1 MKLPNNLKVKKIAR
15 TTMLAVVLL
24 LVLSV
29 VTIATAQEVQRT
41 FTLVNP
47 TLEHKLNPGD
57 TAEGTTKIINEGS
70 TPLTFNVGVQDFIVS
85 DTIGTPNLL
94 PPSTLDAKYSAAAW
108 IGVTP
113 STFTVNPRDKQVIN
127 YYIQVPRD
135 ARPGGHY
142 AAIVYTP
149 VVKKGANATGGV
161 VNTEIG
167 SIFYITI
174 NGPITE
180 KSIVSKFFANGF
192 SEYGPVNILT
202 QIKNLGDLHT
212 KAKGTITVSGLFY
225 NQSQNLSDFNVFP
238 GAARDYQNSF
248 GQTLMLGRYKA
259 ELLASYGQNNNL
271 PLTATLYFWVFPWRL
286 AVIIILIVI
295 AAILLKM
302 YLKKRKTGGPK
313 EVNETKT
320 EVKEDDTKKEGPR
333 VIN

>member
-1 MKLPNNLKVKKIAR
+1 MKLPKNLQLKKIAR
-15 TTMLAVVLL
+15 AAGLTATLV

-29 VTIATAQEVQRT
+29 VTIATAQEIQRT

-57 TAEGTTKIINEGS
+57 IAEGTTKIINDGS

-94 PPSTLDAKYSAAAW
+94 PPNTLDTKYSAAAW

-113 STFTVNPRDKQVIN
+113 ATFTVNPRDKQVID
-127 YYIQVPRD
+127 YYVHVPLN

-149 VVKKGANATGGV
+149 VVKTGANATGGV
-161 VNTEIG
+161 VNAEIG

-180 KSIVSKFFANGF
+180 KSIISKFFANGF
-192 SEYGPVNILT
+192 NEYGPVKILT

-212 KAKGTITVSGLFY
+212 KAKGAITVSGLFY
-225 NQSQNLSDFNVFP
+225 NQSQSLADFNIFP

-259 ELLASYGQNNNL
+259 ELLASYGVNNNL
-271 PLTATLYFWVFPWRL
+271 PLTATLYFWVIPWRL
-286 AVIIILIVI
+286 ILLLILIAVAIILG
-295 AAILLKM
+295 IL
-302 YLKKRKTGGPK
+302 YLKKRK
-313 EVNETKT
+313 
-320 EVKEDDTKKEGPR
+320 KEGELEPK
-333 VIN
+333 VPVEEKPEAVTPQAEK